1 MKWFE
6 ELNQVVR
13 IILFIPIW
21 GWVFSALNRIFK
33 YVDNKKNVV
42 TLVAGIL
49 CIIPIVGFVLSVVD
63 LVTTIL
69 NNRIEVLYE

>member
-6 ELNQVVR
+6 NLSKVLR

-33 YVDNKKNVV
+33 YVDKKNVV
-42 TLVAGIL
+42 TLVVGIL
-49 CIIPIVGFVLSVVD
+49 CIIPIIGFVLSIID
-63 LVTTIL
+63 FVTTITSDK
-69 NNRIEVLYE
+69 ITVLYE

>member
-6 ELNQVVR
+6 NLSKVLR

-33 YVDNKKNVV
+33 FVDKKNTV
-42 TLVAGIL
+42 TLVVGIL
-49 CIIPIVGFVLSVVD
+49 CIIPIIGFVLSIVD
-63 LVTTIL
+63 LVTTITSDK
-69 NNRIEVLYE
+69 ITVLYE

>member
-6 ELNQVVR
+6 NLSKILR

-33 YVDNKKNVV
+33 FVDKKNVV
-42 TLVAGIL
+42 TLVVGIL
-49 CIIPIVGFVLSVVD
+49 CIIPIIGFVLSIVD
-63 LVTTIL
+63 LVTTITSDK
-69 NNRIEVLYE
+69 IAVLYE

>member
-6 ELNQVVR
+6 NLSKFLR

-33 YVDNKKNVV
+33 YVNKKNVV
-42 TLVAGIL
+42 TLVVGIL
-49 CIIPIVGFVLSVVD
+49 CIIPIIGFVLSIVD
-63 LVTTIL
+63 LVTTITSDK
-69 NNRIEVLYE
+69 IAVLYE

>member
-6 ELNQVVR
+6 NLSKVLR

-33 YVDNKKNVV
+33 FVDKKNVV
-42 TLVAGIL
+42 TLVVGIL
-49 CIIPIVGFVLSVVD
+49 CIIPIIGFVLSIVD
-63 LVTTIL
+63 LVTTITSDK
-69 NNRIEVLYE
+69 ITVLYE

>member
-6 ELNQVVR
+6 DLDKVVR

-33 YVDNKKNVV
+33 YVDKKNTA
-42 TLVAGIL
+42 TLVVGIL
-49 CIIPIVGFVLSVVD
+49 CIIPIIGFVMSVVD
-63 LVTTIL
+63 LVTTIVDDK
-69 NNRIEVLYE
+69 IEVLYE

>member
-6 ELNQVVR
+6 DLPWIVR

-33 YVDNKKNVV
+33 FVNKKNVV
-42 TLVAGIL
+42 TLVVGIL
-49 CIIPIVGFVLSVVD
+49 CIIPIIGFVLSIVD
-63 LVTTIL
+63 LITTIL
-69 NNRIEVLYE
+69 SNKITVLYE

>member
-6 ELNQVVR
+6 DLDKVVR

-33 YVDNKKNVV
+33 FVDKKNVV
-42 TLVAGIL
+42 TLVVGIL
-49 CIIPIVGFVLSVVD
+49 CIIPIIGFVLSIVD
-63 LVTTIL
+63 LVTTITSDK
-69 NNRIEVLYE
+69 IAVLYE